1 MAALEGGPRFGVGGA
16 SRGDRSPRKARLE
29 PAPLALPDLPARLAW
44 LAARLASLLFVVL
57 VASPALGQGSLPE
70 LTAPVNDFANVIDP
84 ASAADIDR
92 MSRALQSATGDA
104 VVVATM
110 PTVEPYADIRE
121 LAVRLFENHGRGIGE
136 KGKDNGILIV
146 LALKER
152 RVWVEVGYGLEEFVT
167 DGFAGETSRVAMV
180 PAFRLGA
187 YGEGLA
193 AGVTRI
199 IGRIA
204 ERRGVTLEGVPRPRE
219 AGRQSSG
226 LAPILVIIVILIVIL
241 AISRASGP
249 PTTGTRR
256 RGPWGSGFPW
266 SGWSSG
272 VGPFG
277 GGGAGG
283 FGGGFGGFGGG
294 GSGGGGFGGFGGG
307 RSGGGGGGAGW

>member
-1 MAALEGGPRFGVGGA
+1 MGALDRRPRFGGPVRGGGA
-16 SRGDRSPRKARLE
+16 SRKARLE
-29 PAPLALPDLPARLAW
+29 LGRGAVLLFLL
-44 LAARLASLLFVVL
+44 LLASPVL
-57 VASPALGQGSLPE
+57 AQGSLPE
-70 LTAPVNDFANVIDP
+70 LTAPVNDFANIVDP

-92 MSRALQSATGDA
+92 MSRALQQATGDA

-110 PTVEPYADIRE
+110 PTVEPYADVRE
-121 LAVRLFENHGRGIGE
+121 LAVKLFENHGRGIGE
-136 KGKDNGILIV
+136 KGKDNGVLIV

-167 DGFAGETSRVAMV
+167 DGFAGETSRVDMV
-180 PAFRLGA
+180 PAFRRGA
-187 YGEGLA
+187 YGEGLK
-193 AGVTRI
+193 AGVARI

-204 ERRGVTLEGVPRPRE
+204 GRRGVTLDAVPRPRE
-219 AGRQSSG
+219 ARPQSSG
-226 LAPILVIIVILIVIL
+226 LAPLLVIVVILVLIL
-241 AISRASGP
+241 AISQGSGP
-249 PTTGTRR
+249 PTIGTRR

-277 GGGAGG
+277 GGGSGG

-294 GSGGGGFGGFGGG
+294 GGGGGGFGGFGGG

>member
-1 MAALEGGPRFGVGGA
+1 MLR
-16 SRGDRSPRKARLE
+16 R
-29 PAPLALPDLPARLAW
+29 PARLPRTLVFPFDGPAIRPGV
-44 LAARLASLLFVVL
+44 LLVLVLLLASPIL
-57 VASPALGQGSLPE
+57 AQESLPE
-70 LTAPVNDFANVIDP
+70 LTAPVNDFANIIDP

-92 MSRALQSATGDA
+92 MSRALQQATGDA
-104 VVVATM
+104 VVVATL
-110 PTVEPYADIRE
+110 PTVEPYADIHE
-121 LAVRLFENHGRGIGE
+121 LAVKLFENHGRGIGE
-136 KGKDNGILIV
+136 KDKDNGVLIV

-152 RVWVEVGYGLEEFVT
+152 RVWIEVGYGLEEFVT

-180 PAFRLGA
+180 PAFRRGA
-187 YGEGLA
+187 YGEGLKAGA
-193 AGVTRI
+193 ARI

-204 ERRGVTLEGVPRPRE
+204 ERRGVKLDEAKLPRE
-219 AGRQSSG
+219 AEPKSSR
-226 LAPILVIIVILIVIL
+226 LAPILVLIVILILIL

-249 PTTGTRR
+249 PTVGTRR

-283 FGGGFGGFGGG
+283 FGGGFGGFGGA
-294 GSGGGGFGGFGGG
+294 SGGGFGGFGGG

>member
-1 MAALEGGPRFGVGGA
+1 MAALDRGPRLGV
-16 SRGDRSPRKARLE
+16 LFF
-29 PAPLALPDLPARLAW
+29 
-44 LAARLASLLFVVL
+44 LLL
-57 VASPALGQGSLPE
+57 IASPIPAQESLPE

-84 ASAADIDR
+84 ASAAAIDR
-92 MSRALQSATGDA
+92 MSRALQQATGDA
-104 VVVATM
+104 VVVATV
-110 PTVEPYADIRE
+110 PAVEPYADIRE
-121 LAVRLFENHGRGIGE
+121 LAVHLFENHGRGIGE

-152 RVWVEVGYGLEEFVT
+152 RVWIEVGYGLEEFVT

-180 PAFRLGA
+180 PAFRRGA
-187 YGEGLA
+187 YGAGLE
-193 AGVTRI
+193 AGVARI

-219 AGRQSSG
+219 AGPQSFK
-226 LAPILVIIVILIVIL
+226 LAPILVLIVILVVIL

-249 PTTGTRR
+249 PTIGTRR

-277 GGGAGG
+277 GGWTGG

-294 GSGGGGFGGFGGG
+294 AGGGGFGGFGGG